1 MKKRLFTMG
10 NFIKKMI
17 DFSISFLV
25 LTFLSPFLVLIA
37 IAIKID
43 SNGPVFFKQER
54 VGKKGKLFYIYKFRS
69 MVMGAEKIQIGNVKG
84 ENDTRITKVGMFI
97 RRYSLDELPQL
108 INILKGDMSI
118 VGPRPTLKY
127 QVEQYNDFQM
137 RRLEVK
143 PGITGWAQVNGRNN
157 LTWSEKIKLD
167 NWYIDNWS
175 IFLDIKVL
183 YKTMFVLFRKN
194 EVYYGSKIQE
204 FKKIDT
210 LKP

>member
-1 MKKRLFTMG
+1 MG